1 MEKIKKNKS
10 LEFAFTNKRLYMNL
24 VLGILWLGIG
34 ISYFF
39 EDDTKLKYKPYIV
52 TILGITYLL
61 LFLYEFKQKYFEIT
75 KDKIKIKS
83 IPSKEIDLNE
93 VTEVKYY
100 ADDYT
105 FKTPSKSLK
114 ILKSQ
119 INKKQLPEFENFFND
134 LQNNLKKNV
143 V

>member
-1 MEKIKKNKS
+1 MEKNRTF
-10 LEFAFTNKRLYMNL
+10 EFAFSNKRLFTNL

-39 EDDTKLKYKPYIV
+39 EQDDKLRYKPYV
-52 TILGITYLL
+52 VSVLGILYIS
-61 LFLYEFKQKYFEIT
+61 LFLFEFKQKYFEIT

-83 IPSKEIDLNE
+83 IPSKEINLNE

-105 FKTPSKSLK
+105 FKTPIKSLK
-114 ILKSQ
+114 IVKSQ
-119 INKKQLPEFENFFND
+119 INKKQLPEFENFFNN
-134 LQNNLKKNV
+134 LNSELKKNAV
-143 V
+143 

>member
-24 VLGILWLGIG
+24 VLVILWLGIG

-83 IPSKEIDLNE
+83 IPSKEINLNE